1 MAQAQ
6 AQPAAEAAAPTSE
19 EVAAPSPRQQRYE
32 AATAELGG
40 LIVFGNVD
48 YSGLTPAEPELP
60 VPAADRPSTAV
71 GRSQDIAEVWT
82 VPSASTPAPAP
93 PRERY
98 VLEAPPTPVAVAV
111 VLPGVALPLTLTLT
125 LTLT

>member
-19 EVAAPSPRQQRYE
+19 EVAAPSPRHRQQRYE

-48 YSGLTPAEPELP
+48 YSGLTPAEPEP
-60 VPAADRPSTAV
+60 
-71 GRSQDIAEVWT
+71 
-82 VPSASTPAPAP
+82 
-93 PRERY
+93 
-98 VLEAPPTPVAVAV
+98 
-111 VLPGVALPLTLTLT
+111 PLTLTLRYIRT
-125 LTLT
+125 LH